1 MQILTNIKQQIFDK
15 IHLNEWKDLKY
26 MSMPALK
33 PMIATIGKKLFH
45 RLVHRFVTEFDL
57 RGSDPGEYV
66 VVNMSLVLMQAR
78 SVGIWTWACQDA
90 SDGSALSP

>member
-1 MQILTNIKQQIFDK
+1 
-15 IHLNEWKDLKY
+15 
-26 MSMPALK
+26 
-33 PMIATIGKKLFH
+33 MIDD
-45 RLVHRFVTEFDL
+45 VWDL

-78 SVGIWTWACQDA
+78 SVGIWTWACQEA

>member
-1 MQILTNIKQQIFDK
+1 MLASFLQVPRL
-15 IHLNEWKDLKY
+15 KDLPYK
-26 MSMPALK
+26 
-33 PMIATIGKKLFH
+33 
-45 RLVHRFVTEFDL
+45 RQDL

-78 SVGIWTWACQDA
+78 SVGIWTWACQEA